1 MNFLRKLM
9 YGRYGGDQ
17 LGIFLL
23 GIYVVFYLIAG
34 FTGLGIFSIIG
45 MVAILVAL
53 IRMLSRRIDQRRA
66 ENIKFLQLVAPITNW
81 FKLRRTMRR
90 DKDHAYFKCPNCKQ
104 TLRVPKG
111 KGKITITCRSCGTS
125 FQEKS

>member
-1 MNFLRKLM
+1 MNFLRRLM
-9 YGRYGGDQ
+9 YGRYGADQ
-17 LGIFLL
+17 LSMFLL
-23 GIYVVFYLIAG
+23 GVYVVFYLLAG
-34 FTGLGIFSIIG
+34 FTGLGFFSIIG

-66 ENIKFLQLVAPITNW
+66 ENAKFLKLVSPITGW
-81 FKLRRTMRR
+81 FKLRRTMHR
-90 DKDHAYFKCPNCKQ
+90 DRDHAYFKCPNCKQ

-125 FQEKS
+125 FQKKS